1 MESNYEIKTH
11 TEERGYSCR
20 QNNVKEKREKEKNQT
35 NDLNFSEFEIKHR
48 QYLGDKYT
56 NTNFKI
62 DTFVPSFIL
71 FVSSMILC
79 VETLFNTVKPL
90 IKSNQIFR
98 RIFELLFKWYLIMEE
113 ITFGITNFFS
123 TSINDD
129 NKNLLSDKL
138 SEFRT
143 KFSNIFSEL
152 GNIIYDNNKSRI
164 NTIINEIDKEIA
176 EKKKN

>member
-1 MESNYEIKTH
+1 MESNYEIKIH
-11 TEERGYSCR
+11 TEEDGYSCR
-20 QNNVKEKREKEKNQT
+20 QDYYKKTDTEKTNQT

-48 QYLGDKYT
+48 QYLGEKYT

-79 VETLFNTVKPL
+79 VETLFNTIKPL
-90 IKSNQIFR
+90 IKSNQIFK

-113 ITFGITNFFS
+113 ITFGITNFFY

-129 NKNLLSDKL
+129 NKSLLSNKL
-138 SEFRT
+138 IELRT

-176 EKKKN
+176 EKKID